1 MNAKARKKEKRRQD
15 RLSRSE
21 NVNTT
26 AEDAASD
33 AATQSAEEPAPKSFS
48 ASMSVDDW
56 KAAAM
61 ELMPETFAAVLA
73 QRLEDK
79 GHAPADQ
86 VELHTLATMME
97 QELLPI
103 FEGGVLEM
111 RRRQEGGATIER
123 ISMQVG
129 FLIITDDA
137 SEGASAQLEGTSSQD
152 GPTAGAAD
160 SLRPQDG
167 TDLDSAAK
175 SESLQDEEPNEMW
188 ESALMQAKRDGG
200 TDVEIK
206 SKAAKIYRGMKKKLK
221 VKDKKKAKKA

>member
-1 MNAKARKKEKRRQD
+1 MNAKARKKEKRRQE
-15 RLSRSE
+15 RLSRTE
-21 NVNTT
+21 NATLDRA
-26 AEDAASD
+26 AEDAALG
-33 AATQSAEEPAPKSFS
+33 AATQPAVGLNDDER
-48 ASMSVDDW
+48 SVPAREW
-56 KAAAM
+56 RAAAM
-61 ELMPETFAAVLA
+61 DLMPETFATVLA
-73 QRLEDK
+73 QRLVDK

-111 RRRQEGGATIER
+111 RRRQEAGATIER

-137 SEGASAQLEGTSSQD
+137 SEGASTQLGGTSSQD
-152 GPTAGAAD
+152 GPTTGAAD
-160 SLRPQDG
+160 NLRPLDG

-188 ESALMQAKRDGG
+188 AGALSQAKLGGG
-200 TDVEIK
+200 TDAEIK
-206 SKAAKIYRGMKKKLK
+206 NRAAKIYRGMKKKIK
-221 VKDKKKAKKA
+221 AKEKKKAQQA